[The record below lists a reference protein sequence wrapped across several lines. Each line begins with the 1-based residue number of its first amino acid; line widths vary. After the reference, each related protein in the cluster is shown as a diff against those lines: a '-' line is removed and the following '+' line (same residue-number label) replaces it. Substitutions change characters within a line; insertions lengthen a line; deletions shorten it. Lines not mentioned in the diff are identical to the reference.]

1 MAKVLP
7 SKVVFA
13 SDLAQLLVEIRSFQ
27 AGPISSLE
35 VVVSKGW
42 LPGPEDDL
50 GVVDVPADVQGE
62 LVQDLVDDF
71 EESFDFIDSCGDK
84 KYTSGPLERS
94 SSMAYGL
101 SDHI

>member
-1 MAKVLP
+1 MLP
-7 SKVVFA
+7 SNIVFA
-13 SDLAQLLVEIRSFQ
+13 SDFPQLLVEIRSFQ

-42 LPGPEDDL
+42 LPGPEYDL

-62 LVQDLVDDF
+62 LVQDLVNDF

-84 KYTSGPLERS
+84 NIL
-94 SSMAYGL
+94 
-101 SDHI
+101 